1 MNSQR
6 FIQVLQ
12 ELINNQNSLVSSA
25 NSYLY
30 EAQMSSYNS
39 YDQQAYQ
46 TLQNE
51 NADLNRRV
59 NDMSYVIQQLQN
71 DNYNLLNSNNN
82 SSANSAEIESLRNLV
97 NTLTSDKDYIQSQL
111 SAKEQQVADMNN
123 NLSSKDAQLG
133 EAMLTI
139 STLQS
144 NVADLN
150 NKLSEALVSL
160 DQKQAEYVSA
170 SDRAASLQAAV
181 DVVKNKVAAELQEA
195 MRDIDQALDENI
207 K

>member
-46 TLQNE
+46 SLQNE
-51 NADLNRRV
+51 NSDLNRRI

-71 DNYNLLNSNNN
+71 DNYNLTNNV
-82 SSANSAEIESLRNLV
+82 NSAVASTAELDSLRNLV
-97 NTLTSDKDYIQSQL
+97 NALTSDKDYLQSQL
-111 SAKEQQVADMNN
+111 SFKDQQITETNSV
-123 NLSSKDAQLG
+123 LSNKDSQLG
-133 EAMLTI
+133 EAMSTI
-139 STLQS
+139 SALQS
-144 NVADLN
+144 SIAELN
-150 NKLSEALVSL
+150 SKLSDALASL
-160 DQKQAEYVSA
+160 DQKQADYMSA
-170 SDRAASLQAAV
+170 NDRAASLQAAV
-181 DVVKNKVAAELQEA
+181 DIVKSKVAAELQEA
-195 MRDIDQALDENI
+195 MKDIDQALDENI